1 MKVIL
6 LKELEKYGKPYDT
19 IEVTKGFARNYLI
32 PKKIAMEATEGNIK
46 GLKKSLERFSKQ
58 AERIRRKSMGL
69 AEKINTLTLKT
80 TIKMGIDGKSFGS
93 ITSQNLV
100 DMISKEDIEIN
111 KKWISMEESI
121 KHPGIYDID
130 VNLPEKVK
138 AIFKLVVVAEGEE
151 QTEEKKSE

>member
-6 LKELEKYGKPYDT
+6 LKELEKHGKPYDT
-19 IEVTKGFARNYLI
+19 IEVKKGFARNYLF
-32 PKKIAMEATEGNIK
+32 PRKIAIEATPGNIK
-46 GLKKSLERFSKQ
+46 GLKKSLERFSQQ
-58 AERIRRKSMGL
+58 AERIRRKSMSL

-100 DMISKEDIEIN
+100 DMVNKEEIEIN
-111 KKWISMEESI
+111 KKWVSLDEPI
-121 KHPGIYDID
+121 KHPGIYDVE

-151 QTEEKKSE
+151 GETEKQG